1 MGNIN
6 VIRFLILALL
16 LSVFPHEGASHNG
29 TPSSDDYVPVSPV
42 QYGAVAGGILAEPFK
57 VCSDCTCCA
66 GGDPNKCQPMKCC
79 HQIKCDLPGKPFGQ
93 CAFVPIS
100 CDCNNCE

>member
-16 LSVFPHEGASHNG
+16 FSVFPHEVYINWFVNALHEGASHNG

-42 QYGAVAGGILAEPFK
+42 QYRAVAGGILAEPFK

-79 HQIKCDLPGKPFGQ
+79 HQIKCDL
-93 CAFVPIS
+93 
-100 CDCNNCE
+100 